1 MSIERIARHRAPC
14 EPHREVGEPG
24 PETSDEVRRGTSR
37 DHLIDTEP
45 LDDTQFESHPGWG
58 RSTDSVCVFAPS
70 ITLSVTIEAVD
81 REPPWGEIH
90 LHPAGQGFWIA
101 RLLAQLGYRAL
112 LCGPIGGEA
121 GSVLRTLV
129 PHWGVTLRG
138 IRTIAASP
146 CYVDDRRAGDRVHV
160 ARDQRPTLRRHEVD
174 DLYGRALEIALE
186 TDVTVV
192 TGRHP
197 DDTLPLHV
205 FERMGADLQSMG
217 VSVIGDLHGPELA
230 AFLEQGRLE
239 ILKISDEELISDGMI
254 EDDSEPSIRNAI
266 EELASRDVGW
276 IVVSRAERGALVG
289 FEGRLHRAVQPALNV
304 VDRRGSG
311 DSMTAALVAAWLRG
325 LDPEEAVRLGCAA
338 GAANVTRR
346 GLGSASAELIEQL
359 ADQVRIEPIEGNT

>member
-1 MSIERIARHRAPC
+1 MSSKGIARHRAPS
-14 EPHREVGEPG
+14 ENHSGVGEPASDS
-24 PETSDEVRRGTSR
+24 SDESRGGTSR

-70 ITLSVTIEAVD
+70 ISLSVTIEAVD
-81 REPPWGEIH
+81 RELPWGEIH

-138 IRTIAASP
+138 IRTTSASP
-146 CYVDDRRAGDRVHV
+146 CYVDDRRTGDRVHV
-160 ARDQRPTLRRHEVD
+160 ARDQRTTLRRHEVD
-174 DLYGRALEIALE
+174 DLYGRAIEIALE

-197 DDTLPLHV
+197 EDTLPLHV
-205 FERMGADLQSMG
+205 FERMGADLASMD
-217 VSVIGDLHGPELA
+217 VPVIGDLHGPELA

-239 ILKISDEELISDGMI
+239 ILKVSDEELVSDGMI
-254 EDDSEPSIRNAI
+254 EDDSESSIRDAI
-266 EELASRDVGW
+266 EDLASRNIGW
-276 IVVSRAERGALVG
+276 VVVSRAERGALVSY
-289 FEGRLHRAVQPALNV
+289 EGRIHRAVQPALEV

-311 DSMTAALVAAWLRG
+311 DSMTAALVAAWLRELG
-325 LDPEEAVRLGCAA
+325 PEQAIRLGCAA

-359 ADQVRIEPIEGNT
+359 ADQVEIESIEGIT